1 MKDSL
6 DFLQNYC
13 EEIPDESIS
22 EPDFVVHDA
31 LNILRTDVICHHGIL
46 GMKWGVRR
54 YQNKDGS
61 LTAAGKKRYYSFPM
75 MQGEFG
81 TYLTKKGERAFKDR
95 KGNWKTN
102 AVGQA
107 AKARHEENLKIE
119 DERRKKR
126 EEILKA
132 RGPRADKYRKEV
144 DFLSEDKRNYSK
156 DPKILKRIDEAA
168 DLGLR
173 AHEIS
178 RWGENHDKRNDKEFI
193 NALANN
199 PIEKTA
205 VIESMGYD
213 DKTMNSSTSSELI
226 KSAKDWFTW
235 EDQTIGC
242 SQMADLVNQG
252 YSKEKVKDMR
262 DCLKAVPPKG
272 ETDMD
277 NIGFKMGYVDDDFI
291 DACYLIK
298 DAQKNKRS
306 R

>member
-13 EEIPDESIS
+13 EEVPEDTVS
-22 EPDFVVHDA
+22 EPDVVVHDA

-61 LTAAGKKRYYSFPM
+61 LTAAGKKRYYSFPE

-81 TYLTKKGERAFKDR
+81 TYLTKKGEKTFKDR
-95 KGNWKTN
+95 KGNWKSN

-132 RGPRADKYRKEV
+132 RASRAGKYRKEV
-144 DFLSEDKRNYSK
+144 DFLSEDKRNHSK
-156 DPKILKRIDEAA
+156 DPKILKRVDEAA

-173 AHEIS
+173 ALEAKDYPS
-178 RWGENHDKRNDKEFI
+178 RLSDKEYLKT
-193 NALANN
+193 LANA
-199 PIEKTA
+199 PLEKTT
-205 VIESMGYD
+205 VIDSMGYSNE
-213 DKTMNSSTSSELI
+213 TINSSTSSELI

-235 EDQTIGC
+235 EDQTIGY

-262 DCLKAVPPKG
+262 DCLKAVLPKG
-272 ETDMD
+272 EDEMD
-277 NIGFKMGYVDDDFI
+277 NIGFEMDYVDDDFI
-291 DACYLIK
+291 DACYIIK

>member
-13 EEIPDESIS
+13 EEIPENTVS
-22 EPDFVVHDA
+22 EPDVVVHDA

-46 GMKWGVRR
+46 GMKWGIRR

-61 LTAAGKKRYYSFPM
+61 LTAAGKKRYYSFPE
-75 MQGEFG
+75 MQGKWG
-81 TYLTKKGERAFKDR
+81 TYLTKKGEKAFKDR
-95 KGNWKTN
+95 KGNWKSN

-107 AKARHEENLKIE
+107 AKTRHEENLKIE

-126 EEILKA
+126 EEILKE
-132 RGPRADKYRKEV
+132 RGLRADKYRKEV
-144 DFLSEDKRNYSK
+144 DFLSEDKRNHSK

-178 RWGENHDKRNDKEFI
+178 QWGENHSKRNDKDFI

-199 PIEKTA
+199 PIEKTT
-205 VIESMGYD
+205 VIDSMGYSNE
-213 DKTMNSSTSSELI
+213 TINSSTSSELI

-235 EDQTIGC
+235 EDQTIGY

-262 DCLKAVPPKG
+262 DCLKAVLPKG
-272 ETDMD
+272 EDTMD
-277 NIGFKMGYVDDDFI
+277 NIGFEMDYVDDDFI
-291 DACYLIK
+291 DACYIIK
-298 DAQKNKRS
+298 DAQKNKRIH
-306 R
+306 

>member
-13 EEIPDESIS
+13 EEVPDDTIS
-22 EPDFVVHDA
+22 EPEFVAHDA

-46 GMKWGVRR
+46 GMKWGIRR

-61 LTAAGKKRYYSFPM
+61 LTAAGKNRYYRYPNES
-75 MQGEFG
+75 GALG
-81 TYLTKKGERAFKDR
+81 NVLTNKGKKALKD
-95 KGNWKTN
+95 KNGNWKNN

-107 AKARHEENLKIE
+107 AKTRHEENLKIE

-126 EEILKA
+126 EEIIKA

-144 DFLSEDKRNYSK
+144 DFLSEDKRVHSK

-173 AHEIS
+173 ALEAKDYPS
-178 RWGENHDKRNDKEFI
+178 RLSDKEYLKT
-193 NALANN
+193 LANAPLEKTTIIEGMGYGDGY
-199 PIEKTA
+199 PIERLVKNT
-205 VIESMGYD
+205 
-213 DKTMNSSTSSELI
+213 
-226 KSAKDWFTW
+226 KDWFTW
-235 EDQTIGC
+235 EDQTIGY

-272 ETDMD
+272 ENDMD
-277 NIGFKMGYVDDDFI
+277 NIGFEMDYVDDKFI

-298 DAQKNKRS
+298 ESQKKS
-306 R
+306 K